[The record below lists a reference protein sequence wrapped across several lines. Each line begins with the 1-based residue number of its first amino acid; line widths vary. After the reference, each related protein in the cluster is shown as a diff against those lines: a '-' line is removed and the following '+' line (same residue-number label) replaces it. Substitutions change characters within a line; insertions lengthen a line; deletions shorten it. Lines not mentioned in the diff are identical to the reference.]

1 MDNKNDA
8 RQLISSVLERI
19 FMFILLIICRFYRA
33 SETNIGI
40 EIVQTR
46 VYVCV
51 VCQLI
56 LI

>member
-33 SETNIGI
+33 SETNMGI